1 MKKIFA
7 ELKMFRLQLLCVFV
21 SVAAGV
27 GATLGLPTYL
37 SDIINKGI
45 AGKDMNYIL
54 RTGVI
59 MLGIAIIGLVYD
71 ITTGF
76 FASRNPLGLGTNV
89 RSQGIKEVE

>member
-37 SDIINKGI
+37 SDIVNKGI

-54 RTGVI
+54 QDRPWPG
-59 MLGIAIIGLVYD
+59 
-71 ITTGF
+71 
-76 FASRNPLGLGTNV
+76 
-89 RSQGIKEVE
+89 KKCKK